1 MSILI
6 KGIEMPKNCLNC
18 PMCNGND
25 ECVLQSEEDNAL
37 FRTWKEQKDGC
48 PLVEVPAPHGRLIDE
63 DSVID
68 AILERLQ
75 VLRTHKEFIKKHE
88 DIDLIGVMP
97 YIAKIP
103 TVIEAERT
111 E

>member
-37 FRTWKEQKDGC
+37 FETWEEQKDGC
-48 PLVEVPAPHGRLIDE
+48 PLVEIPAPHGDL
-63 DSVID
+63 V
-68 AILERLQ
+68 
-75 VLRTHKEFIKKHE
+75 
-88 DIDLIGVMP
+88 DIDS
-97 YIAKIP
+97 KITVAIKYGLKVTTVRRLLNDTAVRLP
-103 TVIEAERT
+103 KTVIEAEDGGA